1 MAQILD
7 KGKIHRIFELL
18 DKEISKDAEQ
28 PSLKFILV
36 AVGGTSLTLR
46 NIKPS
51 TKDIDLMA
59 EGIELEKIKKYVGKV
74 YEKDGMKI
82 DIWQSPHVFST
93 TLLKGF
99 SSDLYAKRYKHFDV
113 RLINLVD
120 NAVTKLSRFNEA
132 DREDIDSIIKAGIH
146 AKDIIDRFKDTL
158 KQNGFAN
165 KEEAKKKLEIFKKI
179 Y

>member
-1 MAQILD
+1 MTQILD
-7 KGKIHRIFELL
+7 KGKLNGIFELL
-18 DKEISKDAEQ
+18 DEEISKDVEQ
-28 PSLKFILV
+28 PSLKFILI

-46 NIKPS
+46 DIKPS
-51 TKDIDLMA
+51 TKDVDLMA
-59 EGIELEKIKKYVGKV
+59 DGIELERIKKYIRKI
-74 YEKDGMKI
+74 YEKNKLKI
-82 DIWQSPHVFST
+82 DVWQSPHVFST

-132 DREDIDSIIKAGIH
+132 DRDDIDSIIKAGID
-146 AKDIIDRFKDTL
+146 AKDIIDRFNETL
-158 KQNGFAN
+158 KQKGFAN